1 MVIKVVCPEVFV
13 PEAAR
18 NLNKL
23 ATSKKRSRGDMG
35 WNEEASAY
43 SQHSSSG
50 SSSSYGTGHKQ
61 GRMGSSS
68 SGNGRER
75 DDLKALFST
84 VKDFSSTAFVGMK
97 KKKHNEDKLTKL
109 GAPSVKQQTMP
120 FKMKMGI
127 MAGRKK
133 RTEKEGKQA
142 QESGVIL
149 AKVAQQKVGGGSRNH
164 GSGGSGKGSGSH
176 KKSHRRSGDSPSFG
190 LNTKNGVLHLSKK
203 RLPERLTR
211 TSKSPYR

>member
-1 MVIKVVCPEVFV
+1 MVIKVICPEVFV

-18 NLNKL
+18 HLNKH
-23 ATSKKRSRGDMG
+23 ATSKKRNRGDMG
-35 WNEEASAY
+35 WNEEASSY
-43 SQHSSSG
+43 SQHSSIG
-50 SSSSYGTGHKQ
+50 SSSSYGIGNKH

-68 SGNGRER
+68 GNGKDR

-84 VKDFSSTAFVGMK
+84 VKDFSSTSFVGMK

-133 RTEKEGKQA
+133 RTEKEGKEA

-149 AKVAQQKVGGGSRNH
+149 AKVAQQKVGGGDRNH
-164 GSGGSGKGSGSH
+164 GRGGGKSSGGNH
-176 KKSHRRSGDSPSFG
+176 KKSRRSGDSPSFG